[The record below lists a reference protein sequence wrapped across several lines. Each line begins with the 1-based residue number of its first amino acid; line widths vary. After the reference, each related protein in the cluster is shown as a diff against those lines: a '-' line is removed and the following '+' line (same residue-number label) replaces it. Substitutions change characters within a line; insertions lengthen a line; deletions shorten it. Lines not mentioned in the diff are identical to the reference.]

1 MTRKHA
7 EGLLNA
13 GTESEVHQILN
24 GKFFEESNWEPLGG
38 QDNNYGIV
46 ENQAASPLAAL
57 TEIIVNSIDAILL
70 KNFNLRY
77 SDEESERPEFKTMQR
92 AAEKLIE
99 PSKEDLVLAAEG
111 EKGGPMSLVVEDTG
125 GGKRN
130 ERFEKT
136 FLGLLSPG
144 KLKQEYEFLQG
155 QYGMGSSGVLPFCG
169 QEGYKM
175 ILSAS
180 HEEPG
185 QWAWSIIR
193 KNEQKTRYEYFT
205 IDGNIPTFEGKVNG
219 RESGSVVKL
228 YNYQVNQQSQ
238 ISSDRNLRRFLERY
252 LLQSPI
258 SIRLEERRDYSSFQM
273 EDKTDGMLP
282 HIEGKY
288 PGLIKSNHQI
298 QYSFDNDAIGTREIQ
313 VILFKQDKYLDD
325 KQQEKKRLFIG
336 GRKHSRQA
344 IFFAVNGQTHGDQ
357 GKSFL
362 KNRCGRPRTADD
374 TLVFVDFSDISGTDL
389 VNLFKPARDR
399 LTDKQIARDLIL
411 GLQEAIEEDDVLSN
425 EEGLRRQEV
434 IEEQDDS
441 LEEYF
446 NSVVDNNPILR
457 SYFTDEGKSSL
468 DSGESPGEPNV
479 PVDLNDL
486 EFDPPHIP
494 NKLSP
499 IETFRSHA
507 SYDLWDSKAGIF
519 ESEIPINATR
529 RLRFHLNAPDNY
541 FHRGQSSGSLST
553 TPSEAV
559 KSWQLSTGILSLT
572 VEPLKGSREGTETP
586 ITVEVTRPTKEPL
599 TSTVRIQCIES
610 DIEDEDPDEEKIEF
624 RLPSV
629 TEVEK
634 NSWEDHNFNEND
646 VVRIDDYSDEEG
658 QIAVFVNMDCV
669 QLQDF
674 INRHSLEGSD
684 KVEIRTAFKQGV
696 ALYSVSQYIEFL
708 ETIREQEEADELDDD
723 TAPSDVFTEENDI
736 TQIVSRSMRGIAWT
750 LPDQYYKA
758 KEIG

>member
-1 MTRKHA
+1 MSQKHA
-7 EGLLNA
+7 DSLLKA

-24 GKFFEESNWEPLGG
+24 GKYFEESNWVPLGD
-38 QDNNYGIV
+38 QENNYGIV

-70 KNFNLRY
+70 KNYNHRY
-77 SDEESERPEFKTMQR
+77 GDEDLEDTKFETMQQ

-111 EKGGPMSLVVEDTG
+111 EKGGPLSLVVEDTG
-125 GGKRN
+125 EGKLN
-130 ERFEKT
+130 GRFEET

-169 QEGYKM
+169 QKGYKL

-180 HEEPG
+180 HEDPG

-205 IDGNIPTFEGKVNG
+205 VDGDIPTFGGKVNG
-219 RESGSVVKL
+219 RKYGSVVKL

-238 ISSDRNLRRFLERY
+238 ISSDRNIRRFLERY
-252 LLQSPI
+252 LLKSPI
-258 SIRLEERRDYSSFQM
+258 SINLEERRDYSSFQM
-273 EDKTDGMLP
+273 EDETDGMLP
-282 HIEGKY
+282 HIEEKY
-288 PGLIKSNHQI
+288 SELLKSNHRI
-298 QYSFDNDAIGTREIQ
+298 QYSFDNSAIGTREIQ
-313 VILFKQDKYLDD
+313 VILFKQDKNLDE

-336 GRKHSRQA
+336 GRKHRRQA
-344 IFFAVNGQTHGDQ
+344 IFFVVNGQTHGDQ

-399 LTDKQIARDLIL
+399 LTDKEIARDLIS

-425 EEGLRRQEV
+425 EERLRREEV
-434 IEEQDDS
+434 IEEQDES

-446 NSVVDNNPILR
+446 NTVVDDNPILH
-457 SYFTDEGKSSL
+457 SYFTDEGSASL
-468 DSGESPGEPNV
+468 DDEESSEETNV
-479 PVDLNDL
+479 SVNLDDL

-494 NKLSP
+494 DKLSP
-499 IETFRSHA
+499 IEIFRSHG
-507 SYDLWDSKAGIF
+507 SYDLWNSEAGIF
-519 ESEIPINATR
+519 ELEVPINGTR
-529 RLRFHLNAPDNY
+529 RLRFYLNAPDNY
-541 FHRGQSSGSLST
+541 FYRDQSRGSLSI

-586 ITVEVTRPTKEPL
+586 ITVEVTRPTKQPL
-599 TSTVRIQCIES
+599 TSTVRIQCVEPKT
-610 DIEDEDPDEEKIEF
+610 EEKEPNDEEIEF

-629 TEVEK
+629 TEVEED
-634 NSWEDHNFNEND
+634 SWEDHNFDENE
-646 VVRIDDYSDEEG
+646 VVRIDDYSDEQG
-658 QIAVFVNMDCV
+658 DIAVFVNMDCV
-669 QLQDF
+669 QLQSF
-674 INRHSLEGSD
+674 IDRHSLESSE
-684 KVEIRTAFKQGV
+684 KAEIRMAFKQGV
-696 ALYSVSQYIEFL
+696 ALYSISQYIEFL
-708 ETIREQEEADELDDD
+708 ETLREQEEIDEIDDD
-723 TAPSDVFTEENDI
+723 TAPSEIFTEENDI